1 MPATH
6 NFHHIVTWKTLPHV
20 HYYFIIL
27 RILYMD
33 FSVISDDLYQPL
45 LKKKHVKTY
54 QFFQINV
61 GRLGLSEEVLV
72 SRETKL
78 RIEIGF

>member
-33 FSVISDDLYQPL
+33 FPVISDDLYQPL
-45 LKKKHVKTY
+45 LKKKTR
-54 QFFQINV
+54 QN
-61 GRLGLSEEVLV
+61 LSIFPDKCRPIRPIRR
-72 SRETKL
+72 ST
-78 RIEIGF
+78 RIAGN